1 MSCVNLSDP
10 QTKEIVALFRLYD
23 NDNDGLVSPRSATK
37 LCETLGF
44 HLEPAHFSGDPGSS
58 PLTLQDLLGWIDNF
72 CGQCLRSDELQRAQR
87 FALLRSCDVFA
98 SGQRVSREALA
109 SFLEEEQH
117 SVTPEALD
125 ALLAEM
131 GTNGQL
137 SKDDL
142 KMIVGKKKREKTGVL
157 PSRSRAPAR

>member
-1 MSCVNLSDP
+1 M
-10 QTKEIVALFRLYD
+10 
-23 NDNDGLVSPRSATK
+23 
-37 LCETLGF
+37 
-44 HLEPAHFSGDPGSS
+44 
-58 PLTLQDLLGWIDNF
+58 
-72 CGQCLRSDELQRAQR
+72 
-87 FALLRSCDVFA
+87 
-98 SGQRVSREALA
+98 
-109 SFLEEEQH
+109 
-117 SVTPEALD
+117 TPEALD